1 MVHTYS
7 ARAQWGPMDPAI
19 LSSGTLLELQQR
31 GWNTVFTNYILIGK
45 VYFAVYLICIH
56 R

>member
-19 LSSGTLLELQQR
+19 LLSGTLLELQQR
-31 GWNTVFTNYILIGK
+31 GWNTAFSNYISIGN
-45 VYFAVYLICIH
+45 V
-56 R
+56 